1 MKARRSISAILGLL
15 ILSLALSACNMG
27 KSPADSENQEI
38 TTLPAVTDATTQ
50 EDPLKAEKDA
60 VKDQVMDIMAE
71 DGTQNPSLLFEK
83 FCGDYTIPGFEAS
96 NDYAASL
103 RRIYQKDGV
112 TVQEYKDG
120 NVLYTFARKGHAFQ
134 VQYHEKDNSYEV
146 TSMTPLPAV
155 PTPSVFD
162 DFGVSIEGFYSPD
175 SQDPPKD
182 PELTHDMLTVTDDLK
197 TCAFSMEYMRSVA
210 EMLCESLGYTKEQ
223 TTAFMNGF
231 LGSGVYNVQTNTV
244 TFILEGV
251 LEGLGQTKITVT
263 HSKDADGADTTTKL
277 EYTQNANGMTIPT
290 TQEISILDVQ
300 YEGDRPV
307 SAFFVSRTI
316 VSGAKMSVDGVI
328 YTVDSSDV
336 TNISITQNGFAVDK
350 DSQSLTTVLGQSF
363 RETASTAMICALD
376 KSTPM
381 LNCYVSQN
389 DDATQFLGEGITFQA
404 PENVTIPQTIFDL
417 ADKSYDNTYS

>member
-15 ILSLALSACNMG
+15 ILSLSLSACNMG

-38 TTLPAVTDATTQ
+38 TTLPAVTDATPQ

-112 TVQEYKDG
+112 TVQEFKDG
-120 NVLYTFARKGHAFQ
+120 TAFYSFVRKNHAFTVLYR
-134 VQYHEKDNSYEV
+134 EKDNSYEV
-146 TSMTPLPAV
+146 ARMVPLSGTHV
-155 PTPSVFD
+155 PSIFSD
-162 DFGVSIEGFYSPD
+162 YDISIEGFYSPD

-182 PELTHDMLTVTDDLK
+182 PELTRDMLTVSDDLK
-197 TCAFSMEYMRSVA
+197 TCTFSMEYMRSVA
-210 EMLCESLGYTKEQ
+210 EILCESLGYTKEQ

-316 VSGAKMSVDGVI
+316 VSGAKMSVDGVV

-417 ADKSYDNTYS
+417 ADKAYDNTYS